1 MNDPILRLTEAMIR
15 YDQGDPMRVHHFL
28 KVYAFASAIGTRE
41 GLDEHTQFILEAA
54 ALVHDIGV
62 RLAVETYG
70 STSGRFQEMVGP
82 AEAEAMLRELDFPE
96 DVIERVS
103 YLVGH
108 HHTYDRID
116 SPDYQILVEADF
128 LVNLYEDNESPETV
142 ATVRRKIFKTATG
155 TRLLD
160 DLYAPERKQVL
171 A

>member
-128 LVNLYEDNESPETV
+128 LVNLYEEGASEK
-142 ATVRRKIFKTATG
+142 AVRTAGEKIFRTAAG
-155 TRLLD
+155 TDILKKMFRISD
-160 DLYAPERKQVL
+160 
-171 A
+171 